1 MNLRHACASLAL
13 AGLLASGCCHSHC
26 RPAAPPAVLGTAP
39 AGCAPGLAV
48 APPPPVAAPGSP
60 PPTFVTP
67 PPPGTGFNR

>member
-39 AGCAPGLAV
+39 AGCAPGVAV
-48 APPPPVAAPGSP
+48 APPPPVAATATPQ
-60 PPTFVTP
+60 PTFVA